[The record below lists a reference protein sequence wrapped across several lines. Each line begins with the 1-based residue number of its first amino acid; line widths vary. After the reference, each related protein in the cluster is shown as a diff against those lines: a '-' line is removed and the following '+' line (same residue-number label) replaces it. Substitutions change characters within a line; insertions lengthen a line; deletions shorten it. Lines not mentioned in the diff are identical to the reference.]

1 MAQIR
6 HVDLGK
12 WTKVETNG
20 PGGHATVELQPENVS
35 LSGVRHF
42 SKITALRIL
51 AKLGQK
57 SKGDELG
64 TVTRPDFPGKIL
76 LINYA

>member
-1 MAQIR
+1 MVGSFKGLKLR
-6 HVDLGK
+6 S
-12 WTKVETNG
+12 TKVEICAFRHVAVEVR
-20 PGGHATVELQPENVS
+20 PGNVS
-35 LSGVRHF
+35 PCVCYREILR
-42 SKITALRIL
+42 TALRIF

-76 LINYA
+76 LINYS

>member
-1 MAQIR
+1 MA
-6 HVDLGK
+6 L
-12 WTKVETNG
+12 E
-20 PGGHATVELQPENVS
+20 AMLQLSYS
-35 LSGVRHF
+35 LRMLLYRHF

-64 TVTRPDFPGKIL
+64 TVTRPDFPGKIY

>member
-1 MAQIR
+1 MQGAKAETWALR
-6 HVDLGK
+6 PAA
-12 WTKVETNG
+12 VEVR
-20 PGGHATVELQPENVS
+20 PGNVRVCVS
-35 LSGVRHF
+35 LGEIRR
-42 SKITALRIL
+42 TALRIL

-76 LINYA
+76 LINYS